1 MRRKGRQQNWK
12 KKNKKLLGSNQ
23 YHEWADEVNNNSS

>member
-12 KKNKKLLGSNQ
+12 KKKKLLGLNQ
-23 YHEWADEVNNNSS
+23 YHEWADEVTNNNS